1 MELWQ
6 TLYKPSLKMILGIKI
21 EECSFKITFLVSRPA
36 DFSFNIV
43 RNFVIHCVG
52 KLRKTTHQIKI

>member
-52 KLRKTTHQIKI
+52 NYVKLRIKLKY